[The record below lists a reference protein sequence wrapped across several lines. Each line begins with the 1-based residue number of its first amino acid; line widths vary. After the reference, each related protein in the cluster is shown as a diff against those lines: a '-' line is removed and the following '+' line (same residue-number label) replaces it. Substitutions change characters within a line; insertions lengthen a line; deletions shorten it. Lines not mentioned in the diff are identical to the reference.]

1 MIIHITRHGQVD
13 PPALA
18 KGEDPDYPR
27 GDAPISDLGR
37 TQARLLGQ
45 RLRELGF
52 SGVIHSSPYRR
63 TIETA
68 HIISEIIDVAVV
80 PSAPMR
86 EVVMSE
92 TQMDGFR
99 GATIDELHS
108 SFSRVD
114 SAAHCFYPWWTSRV
128 ESPDDVEARVAPF
141 VDQVAADG
149 IDALL
154 VGHGASTGGAIRHI
168 MRHGTPDGLPHDD
181 PGWNCALTSFRMPP
195 NFTAIRLMDVSH
207 LPGEW
212 VTSNVRTRDQI
223 LAERGEEET
232 E

>member
-68 HIISEIIDVAVV
+68 H
-80 PSAPMR
+80 
-86 EVVMSE
+86 
-92 TQMDGFR
+92 
-99 GATIDELHS
+99 ATIDELHS